1 GAGYKL
7 DVAGNVNAYGF
18 KVNGT
23 TVSGN
28 TTGAGTT
35 NYVSKWLSASQLG
48 NSVIYDN
55 GTFVGIGTTTPTSLL
70 TLNQAPGELSD
81 NPTLSF
87 GDGDTGFYETADD
100 TMDLSIATILRY
112 SWSSTAFT
120 GTTNYGFSLLRGAG
134 SAATPSYSFVADEDT
149 GIYRDTANYLQFSTG
164 ATHRMTIDDSG
175 NVGIGTTLPNS
186 NLEVV
191 GTFNATS
198 NGGSIRIDSNGNVK
212 ISL

>member
-1 GAGYKL
+1 M
-7 DVAGNVNAYGF
+7 
-18 KVNGT
+18 VNGT
-23 TVSGN
+23 AVNGN
-28 TTGAGTT
+28 TTGAGTA
-35 NYVSKWLSASQLG
+35 NYVSKWLSGSQLG
-48 NSVIYDN
+48 SSVIYDN
-55 GTFVGIGTTTPTSLL
+55 GTYVGIGTTTPNTLL
-70 TLNQAPGELSD
+70 TLNQAPGEWSD

-100 TMDLSIATILRY
+100 TLDLSIATILRY

-134 SAATPSYSFVADEDT
+134 SAATPSYSFVGDEDT
-149 GIYRDTANYLQFSTG
+149 GIYRDSADYLRFSTG

-186 NLEVV
+186 KLEVN

-198 NGGSIRIDSNGNVK
+198 NGASIRIDSGGNV
-212 ISL
+212 IIAI